1 MANMVGHKDRMKHDK
16 NWENMLQVQGPLKCQ
31 CFLYTMWS
39 YEAEDTQSMAERQR
53 L

>member
-1 MANMVGHKDRMKHDK
+1 MVGHKDRMKHDK

-31 CFLYTMWS
+31 CFLYTALTWT

-53 L
+53 